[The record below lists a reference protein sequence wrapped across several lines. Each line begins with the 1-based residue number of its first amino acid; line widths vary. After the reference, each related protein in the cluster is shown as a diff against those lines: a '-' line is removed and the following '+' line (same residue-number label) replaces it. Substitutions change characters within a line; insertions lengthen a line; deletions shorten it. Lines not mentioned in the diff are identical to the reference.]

1 MKLLIAI
8 LALVLLIVP
17 MLAGI
22 RRLRRLPPKP
32 GAKPQSDEKD

>member
-22 RRLRRLPPKP
+22 RRLRRLPPKA
-32 GAKPQSDEKD
+32 GAKPQPDKKD